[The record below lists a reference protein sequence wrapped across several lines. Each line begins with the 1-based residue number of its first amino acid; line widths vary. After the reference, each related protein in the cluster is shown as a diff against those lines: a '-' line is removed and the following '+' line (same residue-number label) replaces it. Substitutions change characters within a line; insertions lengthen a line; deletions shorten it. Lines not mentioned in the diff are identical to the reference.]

1 MEQKNRTSI
10 DSVCTAIE
18 IVGTVILVVSLVYVV
33 LRCTSTARW
42 REVRIAL
49 FLLTTVFY
57 RGTKQ
62 VITLSRR
69 LRKETKCTE

>member
-1 MEQKNRTSI
+1 MEQKIRISI

-18 IVGTVILVVSLVYVV
+18 IVCTVILVVSLAYVV
-33 LRCTSTARW
+33 FQCSYTARW

-69 LRKETKCTE
+69 LRKETKCSE